1 MKPYK
6 KPKSGKIN
14 VELEEYRRKRAIKME
29 KVPTFLKAMY
39 AKYGDKNE

>member
-14 VELEEYRRKRAIKME
+14 VELQEYRRKRAERLDKT
-29 KVPTFLKAMY
+29 PAFLKALY
-39 AKYGDKNE
+39 KK